1 MDSHL
6 NLNKNYLDKC
16 NDGKNLF
23 DSDDTLEDIGFSDW
37 SDGDSTEG
45 SSNHNLEE
53 LMGLSE
59 IKEEKTGSDTSA
71 SDYSEDGVLPGEEI
85 TDTFDKNS

>member
-6 NLNKNYLDKC
+6 NFNKNFLDKY
-16 NDGKNLF
+16 NDGKNPMDL
-23 DSDDTLEDIGFSDW
+23 DDTLEDIGFSDW
-37 SDGDSTEG
+37 SDGDSIEG

-59 IKEEKTGSDTSA
+59 IKEEKTGSDSSA
-71 SDYSEDGVLPGEEI
+71 SDYSEDGVLSGEEI
-85 TDTFDKNS
+85 TGTSDNNS

>member
-6 NLNKNYLDKC
+6 NFNKNYLDKC
-16 NDGKNLF
+16 NDGKNLV

-37 SDGDSTEG
+37 SDEDSTEG

>member
-1 MDSHL
+1 MHSHL
-6 NLNKNYLDKC
+6 NFNKNYLDKC
-16 NDGKNLF
+16 NDGKNPAEA
-23 DSDDTLEDIGFSDW
+23 DNTLEDIGFSDW

-59 IKEEKTGSDTSA
+59 IKEEKTASDTEGSDN
-71 SDYSEDGVLPGEEI
+71 SEDGVSSGEE
-85 TDTFDKNS
+85 TTGTFDKNS